1 MKNVTAIVV
10 TLLICGTYLVGKFI
24 DEINNYE
31 ISMQP
36 VQDGVILV
44 RHDSKEVHFCNK
56 GVGRDGD
63 IYPVCKSGARGLR

>member
-10 TLLICGTYLVGKFI
+10 TLLFCGTYLVGKLI
-24 DEINNYE
+24 DESNNYE

-44 RHDSKEVHFCNK
+44 RHDSKEVYFCYK
-56 GVGRDGD
+56 GGSDGD
-63 IYPVCKSGARGLR
+63 IYPVCKSGARVVF